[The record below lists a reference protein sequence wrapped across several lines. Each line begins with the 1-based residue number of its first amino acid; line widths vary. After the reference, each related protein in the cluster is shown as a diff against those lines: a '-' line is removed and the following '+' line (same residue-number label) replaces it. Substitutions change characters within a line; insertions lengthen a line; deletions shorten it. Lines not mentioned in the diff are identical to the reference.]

1 MAAEPAAVPLGADA
15 PIFEVMRTMRA
26 MRRLKPDPVPDELL
40 DQIVEAATWAPS
52 GGNLQGYHYVV
63 VTDREVM
70 ASLAELWRDVSTF
83 YLDTIATVVPE
94 GMTEEK
100 YEKLRAALRFQRDH
114 FAETPAIIVPCYDT
128 GRWTRALRA
137 KGREFAGRLRA
148 EGAGRA
154 AVMLRSAKRSGD
166 MAQAASVYPGV
177 QNMLLAARS
186 LGLGATL
193 TTWHLFVEPEFKK
206 VLGIPKNVQT
216 YAVIPIG
223 WPRGNFGPV
232 VRRPAAD
239 RVHRDRW

>member
-1 MAAEPAAVPLGADA
+1 MAVPMGADA
-15 PIFEVMRTMRA
+15 PILEVMRTMRA
-26 MRRLKPDPVPDELL
+26 MRRLKSDPVPDELL
-40 DQIVEAATWAPS
+40 DRLVEAATWAPS
-52 GGNLQGYHYVV
+52 GGNVQAYHYVV

-70 ASLAELWRDVSTF
+70 ASLASLWRDVATF

-94 GMTEEK
+94 GSTEEK
-100 YEKLRAALRFQRDH
+100 HARLRDALRFQRDNFH
-114 FAETPAIIVPCYDT
+114 ETPAIIVPCYDQ
-128 GRWTRALRA
+128 GRFTRALRDR
-137 KGREFAGRLRA
+137 GREFAGRLRA

-154 AVMLRSAKRSGD
+154 AVMLRSARRSSE

-177 QNMLLAARS
+177 QNMLLTARS

-206 VLGIPKNVQT
+206 VLGIPKGVQT

-232 VRRPAAD
+232 VRQPAAE